1 MPVARRNAG
10 KGHAAGDGR
19 GPEREVGSRG
29 HFGIGDD
36 PGLVHHALAQVRKHP
51 LAGARGS
58 DIRGPQEP
66 EIVHRNR
73 RGLAFQMHAPSGF
86 AALAAAAGLDAAAA
100 QLQVQGFDQYLPRR
114 QICLNESAAAL
125 QGNGFR
131 LRTGEMQVAG
141 AKRQPQVQGQRPE
154 VRVERQCHGA

>member
-1 MPVARRNAG
+1 
-10 KGHAAGDGR
+10 
-19 GPEREVGSRG
+19 
-29 HFGIGDD
+29 
-36 PGLVHHALAQVRKHP
+36 
-51 LAGARGS
+51 
-58 DIRGPQEP
+58 
-66 EIVHRNR
+66 
-73 RGLAFQMHAPSGF
+73 MHAPSGF

-100 QLQVQGFDQYLPRR
+100 QLQVQGFDQYLPCR
-114 QICLNESAAAL
+114 QVGLNEGAAAL